1 MHAWCVRTVQWGFN
15 SWSTSPAHAA
25 VWTHLIKEKPAVGI
39 EFYCRHVRTFAVYCL
54 SARSTWVCKAFT
66 VTPVLC
72 QRQALREQ
80 MNMHAELNLCIVGLR
95 SPWWAPS
102 STVET
107 WLVEIFKHGCA
118 CTWRSPVAAA
128 LGNWWA
134 RPTQL
139 PSSIEWYVNWD
150 GRTRDLKTSLLA
162 VIGSD
167 EPVLVAWQGY
177 TYWPR
182 VGSAVAGRSRSV
194 WCGRS
199 WSRST
204 VVPRRNN
211 LCCLFLMQF

>member
-72 QRQALREQ
+72 QHQALREQ

-118 CTWRSPVAAA
+118 CTWRSPVAGRRAGQLMSSPDPA
-128 LGNWWA
+128 SFVDRMVRQLRWTYARPQDFSACSDWVWWA
-134 RPTQL
+134 C
-139 PSSIEWYVNWD
+139 
-150 GRTRDLKTSLLA
+150 TSRVARLHILTSRW
-162 VIGSD
+162 VSGS
-167 EPVLVAWQGY
+167 
-177 TYWPR
+177 R
-182 VGSAVAGRSRSV
+182 
-194 WCGRS
+194 
-199 WSRST
+199 
-204 VVPRRNN
+204 
-211 LCCLFLMQF
+211 